1 MNVGQILETHLGWAV
16 RSLGEQMGN
25 GHNGDPTQT
34 LETLRSQLQEV
45 YANKE
50 FVDRIQELSD
60 ADLTRLSERA
70 QTGVHVATPVFDGA
84 PEKEIFD
91 LLQKA
96 GLPESGQTVLYD
108 RADR

>member
-1 MNVGQILETHLGWAV
+1 M
-16 RSLGEQMGN
+16 
-25 GHNGDPTQT
+25 
-34 LETLRSQLQEV
+34 

-91 LLQKA
+91 LLQKRA
-96 GLPESGQTVLYD
+96 YLNPDKPYCTTVGPASPLGEPSLL
-108 RADR
+108 A